1 MYHVIGTIKQMEA
14 LSASFTEYLP
24 TQIWERLK
32 ERIET
37 LEQCYGADRDLEA
50 DLGGYAVIFPSMS
63 QNEQEEYRNIL
74 EKYHAKENEYEYRD
88 IISVEDG
95 QEWVEELYI
104 LSADYSVIMFF
115 PVTAENGGIYND

>member
-50 DLGGYAVIFPSMS
+50 DLGGYAVIFPSMCP
-63 QNEQEEYRNIL
+63 NEQEEHRNIL
-74 EKYHAKENEYEYRD
+74 KKYHAEEHEYEYRD

-115 PVTAENGGIYND
+115 PVTAENGEIYND

>member
-1 MYHVIGTIKQMEA
+1 MYYVIGSVKQMER
-14 LSASFTEYLP
+14 LSASFMNYLP

-32 ERIET
+32 EKIEI

-63 QNEQEEYRNIL
+63 QNEQEEHRNIL

-104 LSADYSVIMFF
+104 LSADYSVIIFY
-115 PVTAENGGIYND
+115 PVTVVNGGMYSG

>member
-95 QEWVEELYI
+95 QEWVEELFI
-104 LSADYSVIMFF
+104 LSADYSIIMIYPVIK
-115 PVTAENGGIYND
+115 NKGGVFDD

>member
-37 LEQCYGADRDLEA
+37 LEQYYGVDRDLEA
-50 DLGGYAVIFPSMS
+50 DMGGYAVIFPSMS
-63 QNEQEEYRNIL
+63 SNEQEEHRNIL
-74 EKYHAKENEYEYRD
+74 EQYHAKENEYEYRD

-104 LSADYSVIMFF
+104 LSADYSVIIFY
-115 PVTAENGGIYND
+115 PVTVVNGGMYSG